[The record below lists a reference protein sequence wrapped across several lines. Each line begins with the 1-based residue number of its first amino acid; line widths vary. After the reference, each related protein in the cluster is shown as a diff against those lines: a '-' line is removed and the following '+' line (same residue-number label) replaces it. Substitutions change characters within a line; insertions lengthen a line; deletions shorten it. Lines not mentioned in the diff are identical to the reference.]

1 MAFGFHVARAEERG
15 EELSAKDAR
24 DEAAALAAA
33 DRVLSGDDGAF
44 RVIVETYGELV
55 AGVVGRRVPGQDIQ
69 DVAQDAFVRAYRA
82 LPGFRRECPLRVWLV
97 RIAKLAAAD
106 HWRRQYRNRDVAM
119 SDFDEAGLIGVE
131 RAAAEGEAV
140 RAADA
145 ERADAARELV
155 EAAMGR
161 ISPEDRAVLTMT
173 ELEGKSMEEAAAEL
187 GCGIS
192 AVKVRAFRARKRLK
206 KAVETIL
213 AEGKDGGR

>member
-1 MAFGFHVARAEERG
+1 MAFGFHLARAGRGGEDAER
-15 EELSAKDAR
+15 DAR

-33 DRVLSGDDGAF
+33 ERVLSGDDGAF
-44 RVIVETYGELV
+44 RVIVETYGELL
-55 AGVVGRRVPGQDIQ
+55 AGVVGRRVPLQEVQ
-69 DVAQDAFVRAYRA
+69 DVVQDAFVRAYRA

-106 HWRRQYRNRDVAM
+106 HWRRQYRNREVAM
-119 SDFDEAGLIGVE
+119 SDFDEAGLVGVE
-131 RAAAEGEAV
+131 RAAAAGEAE
-140 RAADA
+140 RSAEA
-145 ERADAARELV
+145 ERSDAARELV
-155 EAAMGR
+155 EAAMAR

-192 AVKVRAFRARKRLK
+192 AAKVRAFRARKRLK
-206 KAVETIL
+206 KAVEAIL